1 MEELPH
7 IYVTTA
13 RTPATGNVEL
23 SAPGLPSLSSAA
35 PPEFG
40 GPGDVWSPETLLT
53 AAVADCFVLGFRAIA
68 RASKLEWEHLECE
81 VKGKLDRVEK
91 EMKFTRFDLKVHLKA
106 PGAEEARA
114 MRILERAEKTCL
126 ITNSLNAEIPLD
138 ASVTTSG

>member
-1 MEELPH
+1 MDELPH
-7 IYVTTA
+7 IYQTTA
-13 RTPATGNVEL
+13 RAPAQGNVEL
-23 SAPGLPSLSSAA
+23 TAPGLPALASAA

-81 VKGKLDRVEK
+81 VKGQLDRVEK
-91 EMKFTRFDLKVHLKA
+91 VLKFTRFDLKVHLKA
-106 PGAEEARA
+106 PGVEEGRA

-126 ITNSLNAEIPLD
+126 ITNSLTAEVHLE
-138 ASVTTSG
+138 ASVGG

>member
-1 MEELPH
+1 MDELPH
-7 IYVTTA
+7 IYETTA
-13 RTPATGNVEL
+13 RAQAQGNVEL
-23 SAPGLPSLSSAA
+23 TAPGLPALPSAA

-81 VKGKLDRVEK
+81 VKGQLDRVEK
-91 EMKFTRFDLKVHLKA
+91 VLKFTRFDLKVHLKA
-106 PGAEEARA
+106 PGVEEGRA

-126 ITNSLNAEIPLD
+126 ITNSLSAEVHLE
-138 ASVTTSG
+138 ASVGA